1 MDIQH
6 LLGRLEAVLLESRKV
21 PGTRLKLVDTER
33 CFQLID
39 QMVLAIPEEIK
50 KAQRMAQ
57 EHDRI
62 IAQAKEEAERI
73 KEIARDE
80 AVRLADDTAITQI
93 AQNRAAAMEER
104 ARREVE
110 RLRNEADA
118 YAIDT
123 LQRFKDELS
132 HTLGVVRNGLSQL
145 EADRAGRLGLNSTLP
160 DTLDSGN

>member
-6 LLGRLEAVLLESRKV
+6 LLGRLEAVLTESKKV

-50 KAQRMAQ
+50 KSQRVMQ
-57 EHDRI
+57 EHERI

-80 AVRLADDTAITQI
+80 ALRLADDASITQI
-93 AQNRAAAMEER
+93 AQNRAAALEER
-104 ARREVE
+104 ARKEVD

-123 LQRFKDELS
+123 LQRFKDELQ
-132 HTLGVVRNGLSQL
+132 HTLSVVSNGLNKL
-145 EADRAGRLGLNSTLP
+145 EGERATRLGIG
-160 DTLDSGN
+160 DHHRDDDGR